1 MRRVFRYEA
10 QERQSGKE
18 IALEP
23 IISFKN
29 FGFKYTVQK
38 EPTLYDI
45 DLDIYPGQKV
55 LIAGPSGCGKSTLV
69 SCLNGLAPF
78 SYDGEYTGSLTIGG
92 KEARDSDIFTR
103 SKVIGTV
110 LQDSDAQFVGLTVA
124 EDIAFALEN
133 DEVPVDEMKR
143 RVDTSARL
151 VDVQGHLSHAPHE
164 LSGGQKQ
171 RVSLAGVLVDDVDVL
186 LFDEPLANL
195 DPAAGEAAIELIDRI
210 AKEQNKTVIII
221 EHRLEDVLHCHMDRV
236 VLMDEGRIL
245 ADTTP
250 GELLCGCLLQKTGI
264 REPLYITALKYA
276 GVAVDPSMRPAHI
289 ETLVLS
295 DADKEKVRAWFETA
309 PETEKA
315 EPAEPLLEVKDLTFR
330 YANGFEALKDIS
342 LTLHKGEM
350 TAIAGRNGAGKS
362 TLCKLICGFERQQ
375 EGSILLKGIDTA
387 DLSIKERA
395 EHVGYVMQNPNQMIS
410 KVFIKD
416 EVGLGLVLRERP
428 QEEVDAAVD
437 AALATCS
444 LSPFVEWPVS
454 ALSYGQ
460 KKRVTI
466 ASILSLKPD
475 MILLDEP
482 TAGQDFR
489 RYTEIMEFLEELNR
503 SGVTVVLITHDMHL
517 MLEYCDRSLVFS
529 EGRLLADDS
538 PAAVLSDP
546 ALIEKA
552 SLKKTSLY
560 TLAGLCG
567 IDDAKAF
574 TERFIRCDRKARR
587 GL

>member
-1 MRRVFRYEA
+1 
-10 QERQSGKE
+10 
-18 IALEP
+18 LEP

-38 EPTLYDI
+38 EPTLFDVN
-45 DLDIYPGQKV
+45 LDIYPGQKV

-78 SYDGEYTGSLTIGG
+78 SYDGEYTGSLTIKG
-92 KEARDSDIFTR
+92 KEARELDIFER
-103 SKVIGTV
+103 SKIIGTV

-133 DEVPVDEMKR
+133 DAVGVDEMKR
-143 RVDTSARL
+143 RVKAVADL
-151 VDVQGHLSHAPHE
+151 VDVGGHLTHAPHE

-195 DPAAGEAAIELIDRI
+195 DPATGESAIELIDRI
-210 AKEQNKTVIII
+210 WKDENKTVLII
-221 EHRLEDVLHCHMDRV
+221 EHRLEDVLHRGVDRV
-236 VLMDEGRIL
+236 ILMDDGRIL
-245 ADTTP
+245 ADMTP
-250 GELLCGCLLQKTGI
+250 EQLLCSDLLQKTGI

-276 GVAVDPSMRPAHI
+276 GLTVTPDMRPAHI
-289 ETLVLS
+289 ETLTLS
-295 DADKEKVRAWFETA
+295 EEQKAQVRDWFDRVES
-309 PETEKA
+309 PQK
-315 EPAEPLLEVKDLTFR
+315 PGRGDSLLDVRNVSFA
-330 YANGFEALKDIS
+330 YNSGHQALKDVSFSIR
-342 LTLHKGEM
+342 KGEL

-362 TLCKLICGFERQQ
+362 TMCKLICGFETQQ
-375 EGSILLKGIDTA
+375 QGTILLKGEDSA
-387 DLSIKERA
+387 EMSIKERG

-416 EVGLGLVLRERP
+416 ETGLGLSLRGKP
-428 QEEVDAAVD
+428 QEEIDVAVD
-437 AALATCS
+437 GALKICS
-444 LSPFVEWPVS
+444 LSPFVDWPVS

-466 ASILSLKPD
+466 ASILVLNPD
-475 MILLDEP
+475 VIMLDEP

-503 SGVTVVLITHDMHL
+503 SGVTVLLITHDMHL
-517 MLEYCDRSLVFS
+517 MLEYCDRALVFS
-529 EGRLLADDS
+529 DGRLLADDT
-538 PAAVLSDP
+538 PAAVLSD
-546 ALIEKA
+546 ADLIRAA

-560 TLAGLCG
+560 DLAGLCG
-567 IDDAKAF
+567 IDDAKEF
-574 TERFIRCDRKARR
+574 TARFIDCDRKARR
-587 GL
+587 GV

>member
-1 MRRVFRYEA
+1 M
-10 QERQSGKE
+10 
-18 IALEP
+18 EP

-38 EPTLYDI
+38 EPTLYGI

-78 SYDGEYTGSLTIGG
+78 SYDGEYTGSLTIKGV
-92 KEARDSDIFTR
+92 EARDSGIFAR

-133 DEVPVDEMKR
+133 DAVAVDEMKK
-143 RVDTSARL
+143 RVQDVADL
-151 VDVQGHLSHAPHE
+151 VDVGGHLAHAPHE

-195 DPAAGEAAIELIDRI
+195 DPATGESAIELIDRI
-210 AKEQNKTVIII
+210 WKDENKTVIII
-221 EHRLEDVLHCHMDRV
+221 EHRLEDVLHRGVDRV
-236 VLMDEGRIL
+236 ILMDDGRIL
-245 ADTTP
+245 ADMTP
-250 GELLCGCLLQKTGI
+250 QQLLCSDLLRKTGI

-276 GVAVDPSMRPAHI
+276 GLAVTPDMHPAHI
-289 ETLVLS
+289 ETLTLS
-295 DADKEKVRAWFETA
+295 EAQKAQVRDWFDRVESPQKPGRGDA
-309 PETEKA
+309 
-315 EPAEPLLEVKDLTFR
+315 LLDVQNVSFA
-330 YANGFEALKDIS
+330 YHSGHQALRDIS
-342 LTLHKGEM
+342 FSIRKGEL

-362 TLCKLICGFERQQ
+362 TMCKLVCGFEKQQ
-375 EGSILLKGIDTA
+375 QGTILLKGEDSA
-387 DLSIKERA
+387 EMSIKERG

-416 EVGLGLVLRERP
+416 EVGLGLSLRGKP
-428 QEEVDAAVD
+428 QEEIDAAVD
-437 AALATCS
+437 DALKICS
-444 LSPFVEWPVS
+444 LSPFVDWPVS

-466 ASILSLKPD
+466 ASILSLHPD
-475 MILLDEP
+475 VIMLDEP

-489 RYTEIMEFLEELNR
+489 RYTEIMEFLEDLNR
-503 SGVTVVLITHDMHL
+503 SGVTVLLITHDMHL
-517 MLEYCDRSLVFS
+517 MLEYCDRALVFS
-529 EGRLLADDS
+529 DGRLLADDT

-546 ALIEKA
+546 DLILAA

-560 TLAGLCG
+560 DLAGLCG
-567 IDDAKAF
+567 IDDAKEF
-574 TERFIRCDRKARR
+574 TARFIDCDRKARR
-587 GL
+587 GV

>member
-1 MRRVFRYEA
+1 
-10 QERQSGKE
+10 
-18 IALEP
+18 
-23 IISFKN
+23 
-29 FGFKYTVQK
+29 
-38 EPTLYDI
+38 
-45 DLDIYPGQKV
+45 
-55 LIAGPSGCGKSTLV
+55 
-69 SCLNGLAPF
+69 
-78 SYDGEYTGSLTIGG
+78 
-92 KEARDSDIFTR
+92 
-103 SKVIGTV
+103 
-110 LQDSDAQFVGLTVA
+110 
-124 EDIAFALEN
+124 
-133 DEVPVDEMKR
+133 
-143 RVDTSARL
+143 
-151 VDVQGHLSHAPHE
+151 
-164 LSGGQKQ
+164 
-171 RVSLAGVLVDDVDVL
+171 
-186 LFDEPLANL
+186 
-195 DPAAGEAAIELIDRI
+195 
-210 AKEQNKTVIII
+210 
-221 EHRLEDVLHCHMDRV
+221 
-236 VLMDEGRIL
+236 
-245 ADTTP
+245 
-250 GELLCGCLLQKTGI
+250 
-264 REPLYITALKYA
+264 
-276 GVAVDPSMRPAHI
+276 MRPAHI

-342 LTLHKGEM
+342 LTLRKGEM

-362 TLCKLICGFERQQ
+362 TLCKLVCGFEHQQ
-375 EGSILLKGIDTA
+375 EGSIFLKGIDTA

>member
-1 MRRVFRYEA
+1 
-10 QERQSGKE
+10 
-18 IALEP
+18 LEP

-38 EPTLYDI
+38 EPTLYGI

-78 SYDGEYTGSLTIGG
+78 SYDGEYTGSLTIKGV
-92 KEARDSDIFTR
+92 EARDSGIFAR

-133 DEVPVDEMKR
+133 DAVDVDEMKT
-143 RVDTSARL
+143 RVQDVADL
-151 VDVQGHLSHAPHE
+151 VDVSRHLSHAPHE

-195 DPAAGEAAIELIDRI
+195 DPATGESAIELIDRI
-210 AKEQNKTVIII
+210 WKDENKTVIII
-221 EHRLEDVLHCHMDRV
+221 EHRLEDVLHRGVDRV
-236 VLMDEGRIL
+236 ILMDDGRIL
-245 ADTTP
+245 ADMTP
-250 GELLCGCLLQKTGI
+250 QQLLCSDLLRKTGI

-276 GVAVDPSMRPAHI
+276 GLAVTPDMHPAQI
-289 ETLVLS
+289 ETLTLS
-295 DADKEKVRAWFETA
+295 EAQKAQVRDWFDRVESPQKPGRGDA
-309 PETEKA
+309 
-315 EPAEPLLEVKDLTFR
+315 LLDVQNVSFA
-330 YANGFEALKDIS
+330 YNNGHQALRDIS
-342 LTLHKGEM
+342 FSIRKGEL

-362 TLCKLICGFERQQ
+362 TMCKLVCGFEKQQ
-375 EGSILLKGIDTA
+375 QGTILLKGEDSA
-387 DLSIKERA
+387 EMSIKERG

-416 EVGLGLVLRERP
+416 EVGLGLSLRGKP
-428 QEEVDAAVD
+428 QEEIDAAVD
-437 AALATCS
+437 DALKICS
-444 LSPFVEWPVS
+444 LSPFVDWPVS

-466 ASILSLKPD
+466 ASILSLHPD
-475 MILLDEP
+475 VIMLDEP

-489 RYTEIMEFLEELNR
+489 RYTEIMEFLEDLNR
-503 SGVTVVLITHDMHL
+503 SGVTVLLITHDMHL
-517 MLEYCDRSLVFS
+517 MLEYCDRALVFS
-529 EGRLLADDS
+529 DGRLLADDT

-546 ALIEKA
+546 DLIRAA

-560 TLAGLCG
+560 DLAGLCG
-567 IDDAKAF
+567 IDDAKEF
-574 TERFIRCDRKARR
+574 TARFIDCDRKARR
-587 GL
+587 GV

>member
-133 DEVPVDEMKR
+133 DEVPVDEMKQ

-221 EHRLEDVLHCHMDRV
+221 EHRLEDVLHCH
-236 VLMDEGRIL
+236 L

-250 GELLCGCLLQKTGI
+250 EELLCGRLLQTTGI

-289 ETLVLS
+289 ETLALS

-309 PETEKA
+309 PKTEKA

-342 LTLHKGEM
+342 LTLRKGEM

-362 TLCKLICGFERQQ
+362 TLCKLVCGFEHQQ
-375 EGSILLKGIDTA
+375 EGSIFLKGIDTA

>member
-1 MRRVFRYEA
+1 M
-10 QERQSGKE
+10 
-18 IALEP
+18 EP

-38 EPTLYDI
+38 EPTLYGI

-78 SYDGEYTGSLTIGG
+78 SYEGEYTGSLTIKGV
-92 KEARDSDIFTR
+92 EAKDSDIFAR

-133 DEVPVDEMKR
+133 DEVPVDGMKK
-143 RVDTSARL
+143 RVQEVADL
-151 VDVQGHLSHAPHE
+151 VDVGRQLSQAPYE

-195 DPAAGEAAIELIDRI
+195 DPATGESAIELIDRI
-210 AKEQNKTVIII
+210 WKDESKTVVII
-221 EHRLEDVLHCHMDRV
+221 EHRLEDVLHRDADRV
-236 VLMDEGRIL
+236 ILMDDGRIL
-245 ADTTP
+245 ADMTP
-250 GELLCGCLLQKTGI
+250 EELLCSDLLQKTGI

-276 GVAVDPSMRPAHI
+276 GLTVTPDMHPAHI
-289 ETLVLS
+289 ETLSLNE
-295 DADKEKVRAWFETA
+295 AQKAKVRDWFERVESPA
-309 PETEKA
+309 KA
-315 EPAEPLLEVKDLTFR
+315 ETGEPLLDVQAVSFAYDERRQTLS
-330 YANGFEALKDIS
+330 DIS
-342 LTLHKGEM
+342 FTVHKGEM

-362 TLCKLICGFERQQ
+362 TMCKLICGFEQQ
-375 EGSILLKGIDTA
+375 QQGMILLKGENA
-387 DLSIKERA
+387 EEMSIKERG

-410 KVFIKD
+410 KIFIKD
-416 EVGLGLVLRERP
+416 EVGLGLSLRGRP
-428 QEEVDAAVD
+428 QDEIDEAVD
-437 AALATCS
+437 EALKICS
-444 LSPFVEWPVS
+444 LSPFVDWPIS

-466 ASILSLKPD
+466 ASILALHPD
-475 MILLDEP
+475 MIMLDEP

-489 RYTEIMEFLEELNR
+489 RYTEIMEFLEEVNR
-503 SGVTVVLITHDMHL
+503 LGVTVLLITHDMHL
-517 MLEYCDRSLVFS
+517 MLEYCDRALVFS
-529 EGRLLADDS
+529 DGRLLADDA

-546 ALIEKA
+546 DLIREA

-560 TLAGLCG
+560 DLAGLCG
-567 IDDAKAF
+567 IEDPKEF
-574 TERFIRCDRKARR
+574 TARFIDCDRKVRR
-587 GL
+587 GS

>member
-1 MRRVFRYEA
+1 M
-10 QERQSGKE
+10 
-18 IALEP
+18 EP

-38 EPTLYDI
+38 EPTLYGI

-78 SYDGEYTGSLTIGG
+78 SYDGEYTGSLTIKGV
-92 KEARDSDIFTR
+92 EARDSGIFAR

-133 DEVPVDEMKR
+133 DAVAVDEMKK
-143 RVDTSARL
+143 RVQDVADL
-151 VDVQGHLSHAPHE
+151 VDVGGHLAHAPHE

-195 DPAAGEAAIELIDRI
+195 DPATGESAIELIDRI
-210 AKEQNKTVIII
+210 WKDENKTVIII
-221 EHRLEDVLHCHMDRV
+221 EHRLEDVLHRGVDRV
-236 VLMDEGRIL
+236 ILMDDGRIL
-245 ADTTP
+245 ADMTP
-250 GELLCGCLLQKTGI
+250 EQLLCSDLLRKTGI

-276 GVAVDPSMRPAHI
+276 GLAVTPDMHPAHI
-289 ETLVLS
+289 ETLTLS
-295 DADKEKVRAWFETA
+295 EAQKAQVRDWFDRVESPQKPGRGDA
-309 PETEKA
+309 
-315 EPAEPLLEVKDLTFR
+315 LLDVQNVSFA
-330 YANGFEALKDIS
+330 YNNGHQALRDIS
-342 LTLHKGEM
+342 FSIRKGEL

-362 TLCKLICGFERQQ
+362 TMCKLVCGFEKQQ
-375 EGSILLKGIDTA
+375 QGTILLKGEDSA
-387 DLSIKERA
+387 EMSIKERG

-416 EVGLGLVLRERP
+416 EVGMGLSLRGKP
-428 QEEVDAAVD
+428 QEEIDAAVD
-437 AALATCS
+437 DALKICS
-444 LSPFVEWPVS
+444 LSPFVDWPVS

-466 ASILSLKPD
+466 ASILSLHPD
-475 MILLDEP
+475 VIMLDEP

-489 RYTEIMEFLEELNR
+489 RYTEIMEFLEDLNR
-503 SGVTVVLITHDMHL
+503 SGVTVLLITHDMHL
-517 MLEYCDRSLVFS
+517 MLEYCDRALVFS
-529 EGRLLADDS
+529 DGKLLADDA

-546 ALIEKA
+546 DLIRAA

-560 TLAGLCG
+560 DLAGLCG
-567 IDDAKAF
+567 IADPKEF
-574 TERFIRCDRKARR
+574 TARFIDCDRKARR
-587 GL
+587 GV

>member
-1 MRRVFRYEA
+1 M
-10 QERQSGKE
+10 
-18 IALEP
+18 EP

-38 EPTLYDI
+38 EPTLYGI

-78 SYDGEYTGSLTIGG
+78 SYDGEYTGSLTIKGV
-92 KEARDSDIFTR
+92 EARDSGIFAR

-133 DEVPVDEMKR
+133 DAVDVDEMKQ
-143 RVDTSARL
+143 RVQDVAGL
-151 VDVQGHLSHAPHE
+151 VDVGGHLAHAPHE

-195 DPAAGEAAIELIDRI
+195 DPATGESAIELIDRI
-210 AKEQNKTVIII
+210 WKDENKTVIII
-221 EHRLEDVLHCHMDRV
+221 EHRLEDVLHRGVDRV
-236 VLMDEGRIL
+236 ILMDDGRIL
-245 ADTTP
+245 ADVTP
-250 GELLCGCLLQKTGI
+250 EQLLCSDLLRKTGI

-276 GVAVDPSMRPAHI
+276 GLAVTPDMHPAHI
-289 ETLVLS
+289 ETLTLS
-295 DADKEKVRAWFETA
+295 EEQKAQVRDWFDRVESPQKPGRGDALLDVRNVSFA
-309 PETEKA
+309 
-315 EPAEPLLEVKDLTFR
+315 
-330 YANGFEALKDIS
+330 YSGGHQALRDIS
-342 LTLHKGEM
+342 FSIRKGEL

-362 TLCKLICGFERQQ
+362 TMCKLVCGFEKQQ
-375 EGSILLKGIDTA
+375 QGAILLKGEDSA
-387 DLSIKERA
+387 EMSIKERG

-416 EVGLGLVLRERP
+416 EVGLGLSLRGKP
-428 QEEVDAAVD
+428 QEEIDAAVD
-437 AALATCS
+437 DALKICS
-444 LSPFVEWPVS
+444 LSPFVDWPVS

-460 KKRVTI
+460 KKRVTV
-466 ASILSLKPD
+466 ASILSLHPD
-475 MILLDEP
+475 MIMLDEP

-489 RYTEIMEFLEELNR
+489 RYTEIMEFLEDLNR
-503 SGVTVVLITHDMHL
+503 SGMTVLLITHDMHL
-517 MLEYCDRSLVFS
+517 MLEYCDRALVFS
-529 EGRLLADDS
+529 DGRLLADDT

-546 ALIEKA
+546 GLIRAA

-560 TLAGLCG
+560 DLAGLCG
-567 IDDAKAF
+567 IDDAKEF
-574 TERFIRCDRKARR
+574 TARFIDCDRKARR
-587 GL
+587 GV

>member
-1 MRRVFRYEA
+1 M
-10 QERQSGKE
+10 
-18 IALEP
+18 EP

-38 EPTLYDI
+38 EPTLFDVN
-45 DLDIYPGQKV
+45 LDIYPGQKV

-78 SYDGEYTGSLTIGG
+78 SYDGEYTGSLTIKG
-92 KEARDSDIFTR
+92 KEARELDIFER
-103 SKVIGTV
+103 SKIIGTV

-133 DEVPVDEMKR
+133 DAVDVDEMKR
-143 RVDTSARL
+143 RVKAVADL
-151 VDVQGHLSHAPHE
+151 VDVGGHLTHAPHE

-195 DPAAGEAAIELIDRI
+195 DPATGESAIELIDRI
-210 AKEQNKTVIII
+210 WKDENKTVLII
-221 EHRLEDVLHCHMDRV
+221 EHRLEDVLHRGVDRV
-236 VLMDEGRIL
+236 ILMDDGRIL
-245 ADTTP
+245 ADMTP
-250 GELLCGCLLQKTGI
+250 EQLLCSDLLQKTGI

-276 GVAVDPSMRPAHI
+276 GLTVTPDMRPAHI
-289 ETLVLS
+289 ETLTLNEEQK
-295 DADKEKVRAWFETA
+295 AQVRDWFDRVES
-309 PETEKA
+309 PQK
-315 EPAEPLLEVKDLTFR
+315 PGRGDSLLDVRNVSFA
-330 YANGFEALKDIS
+330 YNSGHQALKDVSFSIR
-342 LTLHKGEM
+342 KGEL

-362 TLCKLICGFERQQ
+362 TMCKLICGFENQQ
-375 EGSILLKGIDTA
+375 QGTILLKGEDSA
-387 DLSIKERA
+387 EMSIKERG

-416 EVGLGLVLRERP
+416 ETGLGLSLRGKP
-428 QEEVDAAVD
+428 QEEIDAAVD
-437 AALATCS
+437 GALKICS
-444 LSPFVEWPVS
+444 LSPFVDWPVS

-466 ASILSLKPD
+466 ASILVLNPD
-475 MILLDEP
+475 VIMLDEP

-503 SGVTVVLITHDMHL
+503 SGVTVLLITHDMHL
-517 MLEYCDRSLVFS
+517 MLEYCDRALVFS
-529 EGRLLADDS
+529 DGRLLADDT

-546 ALIEKA
+546 DLIRAA

-560 TLAGLCG
+560 DLAGLCG
-567 IDDAKAF
+567 IDDAKEF
-574 TERFIRCDRKARR
+574 T
-587 GL
+587 

>member
-1 MRRVFRYEA
+1 M
-10 QERQSGKE
+10 
-18 IALEP
+18 EP
-23 IISFKN
+23 IISFNN

-38 EPTLYDI
+38 EPTLYGI

-78 SYDGEYTGSLTIGG
+78 SYDGEYTGSLTIKGV
-92 KEARDSDIFTR
+92 EARDSSIFAR

-133 DEVPVDEMKR
+133 DAVDVDEMKK
-143 RVDTSARL
+143 RVQDVADL
-151 VDVQGHLSHAPHE
+151 VDVGRHLSHAPHE

-195 DPAAGEAAIELIDRI
+195 DPATGESAIELIDRI
-210 AKEQNKTVIII
+210 WKDENKTVIII
-221 EHRLEDVLHCHMDRV
+221 EHRLEDVLHRDIDRV
-236 VLMDEGRIL
+236 ILMDDGRIL
-245 ADTTP
+245 ADVTP
-250 GELLCGCLLQKTGI
+250 EQLLCSDLLRKTGI

-276 GVAVDPSMRPAHI
+276 GLAVTPDMHPAHI
-289 ETLVLS
+289 ETLTLS
-295 DADKEKVRAWFETA
+295 EAQKAQVRDWFDRVESPQKPGRGDA
-309 PETEKA
+309 
-315 EPAEPLLEVKDLTFR
+315 LLDVQNVSFA
-330 YANGFEALKDIS
+330 YSGGHQALRDIS
-342 LTLHKGEM
+342 FSIRKGEL

-362 TLCKLICGFERQQ
+362 TMCKLVCGFEKQQ
-375 EGSILLKGIDTA
+375 QGAILLKGEDSA
-387 DLSIKERA
+387 EMSIKERG

-416 EVGLGLVLRERP
+416 EVGLGLSLRGKP
-428 QEEVDAAVD
+428 QEEIDAAVD
-437 AALATCS
+437 DALKICS
-444 LSPFVEWPVS
+444 LSPFVDWPVS

-460 KKRVTI
+460 KKRVTV
-466 ASILSLKPD
+466 ASILSLHPD
-475 MILLDEP
+475 MIMLDEP

-489 RYTEIMEFLEELNR
+489 RYTEIMEFLEDLNR
-503 SGVTVVLITHDMHL
+503 SGVTVLLITHDMHL
-517 MLEYCDRSLVFS
+517 MLEYCDRALVFS
-529 EGRLLADDS
+529 DGRLLADDT

-546 ALIEKA
+546 GLIRAA

-560 TLAGLCG
+560 DLAGLCG
-567 IDDAKAF
+567 IDDAKEF
-574 TERFIRCDRKARR
+574 TARFIDCDRKARR
-587 GL
+587 GV

>member
-1 MRRVFRYEA
+1 M
-10 QERQSGKE
+10 
-18 IALEP
+18 EP

-55 LIAGPSGCGKSTLV
+55 LIAGPSGCGKSTLA

-78 SYDGEYTGSLTIGG
+78 SYEGEYTGSLTVKGV
-92 KEARDSDIFTR
+92 EARDSGIFAR

-133 DEVPVDEMKR
+133 DAVPVEEMKD
-143 RVDTSARL
+143 RVADVARL
-151 VDVQGHLSHAPHE
+151 VDVGSHLEHAPHE

-195 DPAAGEAAIELIDRI
+195 DPATGESAIELIDRI
-210 AKEQNKTVIII
+210 WKEQNKTVIII
-221 EHRLEDVLHCHMDRV
+221 EHRLEDVLHRDVDRI
-236 VLMDEGRIL
+236 VLMDDGRIIS
-245 ADTTP
+245 DSTP
-250 GELLCGCLLQKTGI
+250 EELLCSDLLQTYGI

-276 GVAVDPSMRPAHI
+276 GLTVTPGMHPAHI
-289 ETLVLS
+289 ETLTLTEEQK
-295 DADKEKVRAWFETA
+295 AQVRAWFERA
-309 PETEKA
+309 ARPEKPEA
-315 EPAEPLLEVKDLTFR
+315 GDPLLDVKDLSFT
-330 YANGFEALKDIS
+330 YSGGHKALEDIS
-342 LTLHKGEM
+342 FTIRKGEM

-362 TLCKLICGFERQQ
+362 TMCKLVCGFETQQ
-375 EGSILLKGIDTA
+375 EGAIFLKGEDAA
-387 DLSIKERA
+387 DLSIKERG

-416 EVGLGLVLRERP
+416 EVGLGLELRGRP
-428 QEEVDAAVD
+428 QEEIDAAVD
-437 AALATCS
+437 QALATCS
-444 LSPFVEWPVS
+444 LSPFVDWPVS

-466 ASILSLKPD
+466 ASILTLEPD
-475 MILLDEP
+475 MIMLDEP

-489 RYTEIMEFLEELNR
+489 RYTEIMEFLEALNR
-503 SGVTVVLITHDMHL
+503 SGVTVLLITHDMHL
-517 MLEYCDRSLVFS
+517 MLEYCDRALVFS
-529 EGRLLADDS
+529 DGHLLADDT

-546 ALIEKA
+546 DLIRAA

-560 TLAGLCG
+560 DLAGLCG
-567 IDDAKAF
+567 ISDAKEF
-574 TERFIRCDRKARR
+574 TARFIECDRKARR
-587 GL
+587 GV

>member
-1 MRRVFRYEA
+1 M
-10 QERQSGKE
+10 
-18 IALEP
+18 EP

-38 EPTLYDI
+38 EPTLYGI

-78 SYDGEYTGSLTIGG
+78 SYDGEYTGSLTIKGV
-92 KEARDSDIFTR
+92 EARDSGIFAR

-133 DEVPVDEMKR
+133 DAVAVDEMKK
-143 RVDTSARL
+143 RVQDVADL
-151 VDVQGHLSHAPHE
+151 VDVGGHLAHAPHE

-195 DPAAGEAAIELIDRI
+195 DPATGESAIELIDRI
-210 AKEQNKTVIII
+210 WKDENKTVIII
-221 EHRLEDVLHCHMDRV
+221 EHRLEDVLHRGVDRV
-236 VLMDEGRIL
+236 ILMDDGRIL
-245 ADTTP
+245 ADMTP
-250 GELLCGCLLQKTGI
+250 QQLLCSDLLRKTGI

-276 GVAVDPSMRPAHI
+276 GLAVKPDMHPAQI
-289 ETLVLS
+289 ETLTLS
-295 DADKEKVRAWFETA
+295 EAQKAQVRDWFDRVESPQKPGRGDA
-309 PETEKA
+309 
-315 EPAEPLLEVKDLTFR
+315 LLDVQNVSFA
-330 YANGFEALKDIS
+330 YNNGHQALRDIS
-342 LTLHKGEM
+342 FSIRKGEL

-362 TLCKLICGFERQQ
+362 TMCKLVCGFEKQQ
-375 EGSILLKGIDTA
+375 QGTILLKGEDSA
-387 DLSIKERA
+387 EMSIKERG

-416 EVGLGLVLRERP
+416 EVGLGLSLRGKP
-428 QEEVDAAVD
+428 QEEIDAAVD
-437 AALATCS
+437 DALKICS
-444 LSPFVEWPVS
+444 LSPFVDWPVS

-466 ASILSLKPD
+466 ASILSLHPD
-475 MILLDEP
+475 VIMLDEP

-489 RYTEIMEFLEELNR
+489 RYTEIMEFLEDLNR
-503 SGVTVVLITHDMHL
+503 SGVTVLLITHDMHL
-517 MLEYCDRSLVFS
+517 MLEYCDRALVFS
-529 EGRLLADDS
+529 DGRLLADDT

-546 ALIEKA
+546 DLIRAA

-560 TLAGLCG
+560 DLAGLCG
-567 IDDAKAF
+567 IDDAKEF
-574 TERFIRCDRKARR
+574 TARFIDCDRKARR
-587 GL
+587 GA

>member
-1 MRRVFRYEA
+1 M
-10 QERQSGKE
+10 
-18 IALEP
+18 EP

-38 EPTLYDI
+38 EPTLYGI

-78 SYDGEYTGSLTIGG
+78 SYDGEYTGSLTIKG
-92 KEARDSDIFTR
+92 KEARELDIFER
-103 SKVIGTV
+103 SKIIGTV

-133 DEVPVDEMKR
+133 DAVGVDEMKR
-143 RVDTSARL
+143 RVKAVADL
-151 VDVQGHLSHAPHE
+151 VDVGGHLTHAPHE

-195 DPAAGEAAIELIDRI
+195 DPATGESAIELIDRI
-210 AKEQNKTVIII
+210 WKDENKTVLII
-221 EHRLEDVLHCHMDRV
+221 EHRLEDVLHRGVDRV
-236 VLMDEGRIL
+236 ILMDDGRIL
-245 ADTTP
+245 ADMTP
-250 GELLCGCLLQKTGI
+250 EQLLCSDLLQKTGI

-276 GVAVDPSMRPAHI
+276 GLTVTPDMRPAHI
-289 ETLVLS
+289 ETLTLS
-295 DADKEKVRAWFETA
+295 EEQKAQVRDWFDCVES
-309 PETEKA
+309 PQK
-315 EPAEPLLEVKDLTFR
+315 PGRGDSLLDVRNVSFA
-330 YANGFEALKDIS
+330 YNSGHQALKDVSFSIR
-342 LTLHKGEM
+342 KGEL

-362 TLCKLICGFERQQ
+362 TMCKLICGFEIQQ
-375 EGSILLKGIDTA
+375 QGTILLKGEDSA
-387 DLSIKERA
+387 EMSIKERG

-416 EVGLGLVLRERP
+416 ETGLGLSLRGKP
-428 QEEVDAAVD
+428 QEEIDAAVD
-437 AALATCS
+437 GALKICS
-444 LSPFVEWPVS
+444 LSPFVDWPVS

-466 ASILSLKPD
+466 ASILVLNPD
-475 MILLDEP
+475 VIMLDEP

-503 SGVTVVLITHDMHL
+503 SGVTVLLITHDMHL
-517 MLEYCDRSLVFS
+517 MLEYCDRALVFS
-529 EGRLLADDS
+529 DGRLLADDT

-546 ALIEKA
+546 DLIRAA

-560 TLAGLCG
+560 DLAGLCG
-567 IDDAKAF
+567 IDDAKEF
-574 TERFIRCDRKARR
+574 TARFIDCDRKARR
-587 GL
+587 GV

>member
-1 MRRVFRYEA
+1 M
-10 QERQSGKE
+10 
-18 IALEP
+18 EP
-23 IISFKN
+23 IISFKH

-38 EPTLYDI
+38 EPTLFDI

-78 SYDGEYTGSLTIGG
+78 SYDGEYTGSLTVGG
-92 KEARDSDIFTR
+92 REARDSDIFTR

-110 LQDSDAQFVGLTVA
+110 LQDSDAQFVGLTAA

-133 DEVPVDEMKR
+133 DAVPVEEMKV
-143 RVDTSARL
+143 RVQETADL
-151 VDVQGHLSHAPHE
+151 VGVGSRLSHAPHE

-195 DPAAGEAAIELIDRI
+195 DPATGQSAIELIDRI

-221 EHRLEDVLHCHMDRV
+221 EHRLEDVLHRPIDRV
-236 VLMDEGRIL
+236 ILMDEGRIL

-250 GELLCGCLLQKTGI
+250 QELLCGDLLQKTGI
-264 REPLYITALKYA
+264 REPLYVTALKYA
-276 GVAVDPSMRPAHI
+276 GVAMDPDMHPAQI
-289 ETLVLS
+289 ETLSLS
-295 DADKEKVRAWFETA
+295 EEQKERVRGWFESTRPREA
-309 PETEKA
+309 GPRGEELLSVENVSFSYGNGHKA
-315 EPAEPLLEVKDLTFR
+315 LE
-330 YANGFEALKDIS
+330 NIS
-342 LTLHKGEM
+342 FAIRKGEM

-362 TLCKLICGFERQQ
+362 TMCKLICGFEGQQ
-375 EGSILLKGIDTA
+375 EGRIILGGEDTA
-387 DLSIKERA
+387 DKSIKERA

-416 EVGLGLVLRERP
+416 EVGLGLVLRGRT
-428 QEEVDAAVD
+428 EEEINAAVD

-444 LSPFVEWPVS
+444 LSPFVDWPIS

-466 ASILSLKPD
+466 ASILSLDPD
-475 MILLDEP
+475 LILLDEP
-482 TAGQDFR
+482 TAGQDLR
-489 RYTEIMEFLEELNR
+489 RYTEIMEFLEQLNR

-517 MLEYCDRSLVFS
+517 MLEYCDRALVFS
-529 EGRLLADDS
+529 GGRLLADDS

-546 ALIEKA
+546 TLIEAA

-560 TLAGLCG
+560 DLAEICG
-567 IDDAKAF
+567 IDDPKEF
-574 TERFIRCDRKARR
+574 TARFIDWDRKVRR
-587 GL
+587 GV

>member
-1 MRRVFRYEA
+1 M
-10 QERQSGKE
+10 
-18 IALEP
+18 EP

-38 EPTLYDI
+38 EPTLYGI

-78 SYDGEYTGSLTIGG
+78 SYDGEYTGSLTIKGV
-92 KEARDSDIFTR
+92 EARDSSIFAR

-124 EDIAFALEN
+124 EDIAFSLEN
-133 DEVPVDEMKR
+133 DAVDVDEMKK
-143 RVDTSARL
+143 RVQDVADL
-151 VDVQGHLSHAPHE
+151 VDVGRHLSHAPHE

-195 DPAAGEAAIELIDRI
+195 DPATGESAIELIDRI
-210 AKEQNKTVIII
+210 WKDENKTVIII
-221 EHRLEDVLHCHMDRV
+221 EHRLEDVLHRGVDRV
-236 VLMDEGRIL
+236 ILMDDGRIL
-245 ADTTP
+245 ADVTP
-250 GELLCGCLLQKTGI
+250 EQLLCSDLLRKTGI

-276 GVAVDPSMRPAHI
+276 GLAVTPDMHPAHI
-289 ETLVLS
+289 ETLTLS
-295 DADKEKVRAWFETA
+295 EAQKAQVRDWFDRVESPQKPGRGDA
-309 PETEKA
+309 
-315 EPAEPLLEVKDLTFR
+315 LLDVQNVSFA
-330 YANGFEALKDIS
+330 YSGGHQALRDIS
-342 LTLHKGEM
+342 FSIRKGEL

-362 TLCKLICGFERQQ
+362 TMCKLVCGFEKQQ
-375 EGSILLKGIDTA
+375 QGAILLKGEDSA
-387 DLSIKERA
+387 EMSIKERG

-416 EVGLGLVLRERP
+416 EVGLGLSLRGKP
-428 QEEVDAAVD
+428 QEEIDAAVD
-437 AALATCS
+437 DALKICS
-444 LSPFVEWPVS
+444 LSPFVDWPVS

-460 KKRVTI
+460 KKRVTV
-466 ASILSLKPD
+466 ASILSLHPD
-475 MILLDEP
+475 MIMLDEP

-489 RYTEIMEFLEELNR
+489 RYTEIMEFLEDLNR
-503 SGVTVVLITHDMHL
+503 SGVTVLLITHDMHL
-517 MLEYCDRSLVFS
+517 MLEYCDRALVFS
-529 EGRLLADDS
+529 DGRLLADDT

-546 ALIEKA
+546 DLILAA

-560 TLAGLCG
+560 DLAGLCG
-567 IDDAKAF
+567 IDDAKEF
-574 TERFIRCDRKARR
+574 TARFIDCDRKARR
-587 GL
+587 GV

>member
-1 MRRVFRYEA
+1 M
-10 QERQSGKE
+10 
-18 IALEP
+18 EP

-38 EPTLYDI
+38 EPTLYGI

-78 SYDGEYTGSLTIGG
+78 SYDGEYTGSLTIKGV
-92 KEARDSDIFTR
+92 EARDSGIFAR

-133 DEVPVDEMKR
+133 DAVDVDEMKQ
-143 RVDTSARL
+143 RVQDVAGL
-151 VDVQGHLSHAPHE
+151 VDVGGHLAHAPHE

-195 DPAAGEAAIELIDRI
+195 DPATGESAIELIDRI
-210 AKEQNKTVIII
+210 WKDENKTVIII
-221 EHRLEDVLHCHMDRV
+221 EHRLEDVLHRGVDRV
-236 VLMDEGRIL
+236 ILMDDGRIL
-245 ADTTP
+245 ADVTP
-250 GELLCGCLLQKTGI
+250 EQFLCSDLLRKTGI

-276 GVAVDPSMRPAHI
+276 GLAVTPDMHPAHI
-289 ETLVLS
+289 ETLTLS
-295 DADKEKVRAWFETA
+295 EAQKAQVRDWFDRVESPQKPGRGDALLDVRNVSFA
-309 PETEKA
+309 
-315 EPAEPLLEVKDLTFR
+315 
-330 YANGFEALKDIS
+330 YSGGHQALRDIS
-342 LTLHKGEM
+342 FSIRKGEL

-362 TLCKLICGFERQQ
+362 TMCKLVCGFEKQQ
-375 EGSILLKGIDTA
+375 QGAILLKGEDSA
-387 DLSIKERA
+387 EMSIKERG

-416 EVGLGLVLRERP
+416 EVGLGLSLRGKP
-428 QEEVDAAVD
+428 QEEIDAAVD
-437 AALATCS
+437 DALKICS
-444 LSPFVEWPVS
+444 LSPFVDWPVS

-460 KKRVTI
+460 KKRVTV
-466 ASILSLKPD
+466 ASILSLHPD
-475 MILLDEP
+475 MIMLDEP

-489 RYTEIMEFLEELNR
+489 RYTEIMEFLEDLNR
-503 SGVTVVLITHDMHL
+503 SGVTVLLITHDMHL
-517 MLEYCDRSLVFS
+517 MLEYCDRALVFS
-529 EGRLLADDS
+529 DGRLLADDT

-546 ALIEKA
+546 GLIRAA

-560 TLAGLCG
+560 DLAGLCG
-567 IDDAKAF
+567 IDDAKEF
-574 TERFIRCDRKARR
+574 TARFIDCDRKARR
-587 GL
+587 GV

>member
-1 MRRVFRYEA
+1 M
-10 QERQSGKE
+10 
-18 IALEP
+18 EP

-38 EPTLYDI
+38 EPTLYGI

-78 SYDGEYTGSLTIGG
+78 SYDGEYTGSLTIKGV
-92 KEARDSDIFTR
+92 EARDSGIFAR

-133 DEVPVDEMKR
+133 DAVAVDEMKK
-143 RVDTSARL
+143 RVQDVADL
-151 VDVQGHLSHAPHE
+151 VDVGRHLSHAPHE

-195 DPAAGEAAIELIDRI
+195 DPATGESAIELIDRI
-210 AKEQNKTVIII
+210 WKDENKTVIII
-221 EHRLEDVLHCHMDRV
+221 EHRLEDVLHRGIDRV
-236 VLMDEGRIL
+236 ILMDDGRIL
-245 ADTTP
+245 ADMTP
-250 GELLCGCLLQKTGI
+250 EQLLCSDLLRKTGI
-264 REPLYITALKYA
+264 REPLYITTLKYA
-276 GVAVDPSMRPAHI
+276 GLTVTPDMHPAQI
-289 ETLVLS
+289 ETLTLS
-295 DADKEKVRAWFETA
+295 EAQKAQVRDWFDRVESPQKPGRGDA
-309 PETEKA
+309 
-315 EPAEPLLEVKDLTFR
+315 LLDVQNVSFA
-330 YANGFEALKDIS
+330 YNSGHQALRDIS
-342 LTLHKGEM
+342 FSIRKGEL

-362 TLCKLICGFERQQ
+362 TMCKLVCGFEKQQ
-375 EGSILLKGIDTA
+375 QGTILLKGEDSA
-387 DLSIKERA
+387 EMSIKERG

-416 EVGLGLVLRERP
+416 EVGLGLSLRGKP
-428 QEEVDAAVD
+428 QEEIDTAVD
-437 AALATCS
+437 DALKICS
-444 LSPFVEWPVS
+444 LSPFVDWPVS

-466 ASILSLKPD
+466 ASILSLHPD
-475 MILLDEP
+475 MIMLDEP

-489 RYTEIMEFLEELNR
+489 RYTEIMEFLEDLNR
-503 SGVTVVLITHDMHL
+503 SGVTVLLITHDMHL
-517 MLEYCDRSLVFS
+517 MLEYCDRALVFS
-529 EGRLLADDS
+529 DGHLLADDT

-546 ALIEKA
+546 DLIRAA

-560 TLAGLCG
+560 DLAVLCG
-567 IDDAKAF
+567 IDDAKEF
-574 TERFIRCDRKARR
+574 TARFIDCDRKARR
-587 GL
+587 GV

>member
-1 MRRVFRYEA
+1 M
-10 QERQSGKE
+10 
-18 IALEP
+18 EP

-38 EPTLYDI
+38 EPTLYGI

-78 SYDGEYTGSLTIGG
+78 SYDGEYTGSLTIKGV
-92 KEARDSDIFTR
+92 EARDSSIFAR

-133 DEVPVDEMKR
+133 DAVAVDEMKK
-143 RVDTSARL
+143 RVQDVADL
-151 VDVQGHLSHAPHE
+151 VDVGGHLAHAPHE

-195 DPAAGEAAIELIDRI
+195 DPATGESAIELIDRI
-210 AKEQNKTVIII
+210 WKDENKTVIII
-221 EHRLEDVLHCHMDRV
+221 EHRLEDVLHRGVDRV
-236 VLMDEGRIL
+236 ILMDDGRIL
-245 ADTTP
+245 ADMTP
-250 GELLCGCLLQKTGI
+250 EQLLCSDLLRKTGI

-276 GVAVDPSMRPAHI
+276 GLAVTPDMHPAHI
-289 ETLVLS
+289 ETLTLS
-295 DADKEKVRAWFETA
+295 EAQKAQVRDWFDRVESPQKPGRGDALMDVQNVSFA
-309 PETEKA
+309 
-315 EPAEPLLEVKDLTFR
+315 
-330 YANGFEALKDIS
+330 YNNGHQALRDIS
-342 LTLHKGEM
+342 FSIRKGEL

-362 TLCKLICGFERQQ
+362 TMCKLVCGFEKQQ
-375 EGSILLKGIDTA
+375 QGTILLKGEDSA
-387 DLSIKERA
+387 EMSIKERG

-416 EVGLGLVLRERP
+416 EVGLGLSLRGKP
-428 QEEVDAAVD
+428 QEEIDAAVD
-437 AALATCS
+437 DALKICS
-444 LSPFVEWPVS
+444 LSPFVDWPVS

-466 ASILSLKPD
+466 ASILSLHPD
-475 MILLDEP
+475 VIMLDEP

-489 RYTEIMEFLEELNR
+489 RYTEIMEFLEDLNR
-503 SGVTVVLITHDMHL
+503 SGVTVLLITHDMHL
-517 MLEYCDRSLVFS
+517 MLEYCDRALVFS
-529 EGRLLADDS
+529 DGKLLADDA

-546 ALIEKA
+546 DLIRAA

-560 TLAGLCG
+560 DLAGLCG
-567 IDDAKAF
+567 IADPKEF
-574 TERFIRCDRKARR
+574 TARFIDCDRKARR
-587 GL
+587 GV

>member
-1 MRRVFRYEA
+1 M
-10 QERQSGKE
+10 
-18 IALEP
+18 EP

-78 SYDGEYTGSLTIGG
+78 SYDGEYTGSLTIRGV
-92 KEARDSDIFTR
+92 EARDSGIFAR

-110 LQDSDAQFVGLTVA
+110 LQDSDAQFVGLSVA

-133 DEVPVDEMKR
+133 DEVPVDEMKQ
-143 RVDTSARL
+143 RVKEVAAL
-151 VDVQGHLSHAPHE
+151 VDVQNHLEHAPHE

-195 DPAAGEAAIELIDRI
+195 DPAAGEGAIELIDRI
-210 AKEQNKTVIII
+210 WKNENKTVLII
-221 EHRLEDVLHCHMDRV
+221 EHRLEDVLHRDVDRV
-236 VLMDEGRIL
+236 ILMDDGRIL
-245 ADTTP
+245 ADMTP
-250 GELLCGCLLQKTGI
+250 EELLCSDLLQKTGI

-276 GVAVDPSMRPAHI
+276 GVTVTPDMHPAHI
-289 ETLVLS
+289 ETLTLS
-295 DADKEKVRAWFETA
+295 EEQKEKVREWFERA
-309 PETEKA
+309 ARPEKPEA
-315 EPAEPLLEVKDLTFR
+315 GDSLLDVDSLSFT
-330 YANGFEALKDIS
+330 YSGGHQALKDITFS
-342 LTLHKGEM
+342 IRKGEM

-362 TLCKLICGFERQQ
+362 TMCKLVCGFETQQ
-375 EGSILLKGIDTA
+375 QGTILLNGKDAAGM
-387 DLSIKERA
+387 SIKERG

-416 EVGLGLVLRERP
+416 EAGLGLSLRNYP
-428 QEEVDAAVD
+428 QEEIDAAVD
-437 AALATCS
+437 SALKICS
-444 LSPFVEWPVS
+444 LSPFVDWPIS

-466 ASILSLKPD
+466 ASILTLDPD
-475 MILLDEP
+475 MIMLDEP

-503 SGVTVVLITHDMHL
+503 SGVTVLLITHDMHL
-517 MLEYCDRSLVFS
+517 MLEYCDRALVFS
-529 EGRLLADDS
+529 DGRLLADDT

-546 ALIEKA
+546 DLIRKA

-560 TLAGLCG
+560 DLAGLCG
-567 IDDAKAF
+567 IADPKEF
-574 TERFIRCDRKARR
+574 TARFIDCDRKVRR
-587 GL
+587 SV

>member
-1 MRRVFRYEA
+1 M
-10 QERQSGKE
+10 
-18 IALEP
+18 EP

-78 SYDGEYTGSLTIGG
+78 SYDGEYTGSLTIKGV
-92 KEARDSDIFTR
+92 EARDSDIFAR

-110 LQDSDAQFVGLTVA
+110 LQDSDAQFVGLSVA

-133 DEVPVDEMKR
+133 DVVPVDEMKK
-143 RVDTSARL
+143 RVEEVAGL
-151 VDVQGHLSHAPHE
+151 VDVEKRLTHAPHE

-195 DPAAGEAAIELIDRI
+195 DPATGEGAIELIDRI
-210 AKEQNKTVIII
+210 WKDESKTVLII
-221 EHRLEDVLHCHMDRV
+221 EHRLEDVLHRDVDRV
-236 VLMDEGRIL
+236 ILMDDGRIL
-245 ADTTP
+245 ADMTP
-250 GELLCGCLLQKTGI
+250 EELLCSDLLQKTGI

-276 GVAVDPSMRPAHI
+276 GLVVTPDMHPAHI
-289 ETLVLS
+289 ETLSLS
-295 DADKEKVRAWFETA
+295 EEQKASVRAWFEQA
-309 PETEKA
+309 ARPQRTEEGA
-315 EPAEPLLEVKDLTFR
+315 SLLDVQDLSFA
-330 YANGFEALKDIS
+330 YANGHRALQDIS
-342 LTLHKGEM
+342 FSIRKGEM

-362 TLCKLICGFERQQ
+362 TMCKLICGFEHQQ
-375 EGSILLKGIDTA
+375 QGTIALNGLDAA
-387 DLSIKERA
+387 DMSIKERA
-395 EHVGYVMQNPNQMIS
+395 EYVGYVMQNPNQMIS

-416 EVGLGLVLRERP
+416 EVGLGLALRNRP
-428 QEEVDAAVD
+428 QEEIEKAVD
-437 AALATCS
+437 DALKICS
-444 LSPFVEWPVS
+444 LSPFVDWPVS

-466 ASILSLKPD
+466 ASILSLHPD
-475 MILLDEP
+475 MIMLDEP

-489 RYTEIMEFLEELNR
+489 RYTEIMEFLEALNR
-503 SGVTVVLITHDMHL
+503 SGVTVLLITHDMHL
-517 MLEYCDRSLVFS
+517 MLEYCDRALVFS
-529 EGRLLADDS
+529 DGKLLADDA

-546 ALIEKA
+546 DLIRAA

-560 TLAGLCG
+560 DLAGLCG
-567 IDDAKAF
+567 IADPKEF
-574 TERFIRCDRKARR
+574 TARFIDCDRKARR
-587 GL
+587 GV

>member
-1 MRRVFRYEA
+1 M
-10 QERQSGKE
+10 
-18 IALEP
+18 EP

-38 EPTLYDI
+38 EPTLYGI

-78 SYDGEYTGSLTIGG
+78 SYDGEYTGSLTIKGV
-92 KEARDSDIFTR
+92 EARDSGIFAR

-133 DEVPVDEMKR
+133 DAVDVDEMKR
-143 RVDTSARL
+143 RVKDVADL
-151 VDVQGHLSHAPHE
+151 VDVVGHLAHAPHE

-195 DPAAGEAAIELIDRI
+195 DPEAGESAIELIDRI
-210 AKEQNKTVIII
+210 WKDENKTVLII
-221 EHRLEDVLHCHMDRV
+221 EHRLEDVLHCGVDRV
-236 VLMDEGRIL
+236 ILMDDGRIL
-245 ADTTP
+245 ADMTP
-250 GELLCGCLLQKTGI
+250 EQLLCSDLLQKTGI

-276 GVAVDPSMRPAHI
+276 GLTVTPDMHPAHI

-295 DADKEKVRAWFETA
+295 EEQKAKVRDWFDRVESPRR
-309 PETEKA
+309 PEQGA
-315 EPAEPLLEVKDLTFR
+315 ALLDVQKVSFA
-330 YANGFEALKDIS
+330 YNSGHQALEDIS
-342 LTLHKGEM
+342 FSVRKGEM
-350 TAIAGRNGAGKS
+350 SAIAGRNGAGKS
-362 TLCKLICGFERQQ
+362 TMCKLICGFENQQ
-375 EGSILLKGIDTA
+375 EGTILLNGTDAA
-387 DLSIKERA
+387 DLSIKERG

-416 EVGLGLVLRERP
+416 EVGLGLTLRGKPR
-428 QEEVDAAVD
+428 EEIDAAVD
-437 AALATCS
+437 DVLKICS
-444 LSPFVEWPVS
+444 LSPFVDWPVS

-466 ASILSLKPD
+466 ASILSLDPD
-475 MILLDEP
+475 MIMLDEP

-489 RYTEIMEFLEELNR
+489 RYTEIMEFLEDLNR
-503 SGVTVVLITHDMHL
+503 SGVTVLLITHDMHL
-517 MLEYCDRSLVFS
+517 MLEYCDRALVFS
-529 EGRLLADDS
+529 DGRLLADDT

-546 ALIEKA
+546 DLIRAA

-560 TLAGLCG
+560 DLAGLCG
-567 IDDAKAF
+567 ISDAKEF
-574 TERFIRCDRKARR
+574 TARFIDCDRKVRR
-587 GL
+587 GV

>member
-1 MRRVFRYEA
+1 M
-10 QERQSGKE
+10 S
-18 IALEP
+18 
-23 IISFKN
+23 
-29 FGFKYTVQK
+29 
-38 EPTLYDI
+38 
-45 DLDIYPGQKV
+45 
-55 LIAGPSGCGKSTLV
+55 
-69 SCLNGLAPF
+69 
-78 SYDGEYTGSLTIGG
+78 
-92 KEARDSDIFTR
+92 
-103 SKVIGTV
+103 
-110 LQDSDAQFVGLTVA
+110 
-124 EDIAFALEN
+124 
-133 DEVPVDEMKR
+133 
-143 RVDTSARL
+143 
-151 VDVQGHLSHAPHE
+151 
-164 LSGGQKQ
+164 
-171 RVSLAGVLVDDVDVL
+171 
-186 LFDEPLANL
+186 
-195 DPAAGEAAIELIDRI
+195 
-210 AKEQNKTVIII
+210 
-221 EHRLEDVLHCHMDRV
+221 
-236 VLMDEGRIL
+236 
-245 ADTTP
+245 
-250 GELLCGCLLQKTGI
+250 
-264 REPLYITALKYA
+264 
-276 GVAVDPSMRPAHI
+276 
-289 ETLVLS
+289 
-295 DADKEKVRAWFETA
+295 
-309 PETEKA
+309 
-315 EPAEPLLEVKDLTFR
+315 LLEVKDLTFR

-342 LTLHKGEM
+342 LTLRKGEM

-362 TLCKLICGFERQQ
+362 TLCKLVCGFEHQQ
-375 EGSILLKGIDTA
+375 EGSIFLKGIDTA

>member
-1 MRRVFRYEA
+1 M
-10 QERQSGKE
+10 
-18 IALEP
+18 EP

-38 EPTLYDI
+38 EPTLYGI

-78 SYDGEYTGSLTIGG
+78 SYDGEYTGSLKIKGA
-92 KEARDSDIFTR
+92 EARDSGIFAR

-110 LQDSDAQFVGLTVA
+110 LQDSDAQFVGLSVA

-133 DEVPVDEMKR
+133 DEVPVDAMKQ
-143 RVDTSARL
+143 RVKEVAAL
-151 VDVQGHLSHAPHE
+151 VDVQNHLAHAPFE

-195 DPAAGEAAIELIDRI
+195 DPAAGEAAIELIDCI
-210 AKEQNKTVIII
+210 WKDEQKTVLII
-221 EHRLEDVLHCHMDRV
+221 EHRLEDVLHRDADRV
-236 VLMDEGRIL
+236 ILMDDGRIIP
-245 ADTTP
+245 DMTP
-250 GELLCGCLLQKTGI
+250 VQLLCSDLLQKTGI

-276 GVAVDPSMRPAHI
+276 GVAVTPDMHPAHI
-289 ETLVLS
+289 GTLVLS
-295 DADKEKVRAWFETA
+295 DEQKAKVREWFERAERPERSA
-309 PETEKA
+309 PGES
-315 EPAEPLLEVKDLTFR
+315 LLDVKDVSFA
-330 YANGFEALKDIS
+330 YSNGHQALQDVSFSIR
-342 LTLHKGEM
+342 KGEM

-362 TLCKLICGFERQQ
+362 TMCKLICGFEHQQ
-375 EGSILLKGIDTA
+375 QGTVLLKGEDSA
-387 DLSIKERA
+387 DMSIKERA

-416 EVGLGLVLRERP
+416 EVGLGLSLRGRP
-428 QEEVDAAVD
+428 QEEIDAAVD
-437 AALATCS
+437 SALRICS
-444 LSPFVEWPVS
+444 LSPFVDWPIS

-466 ASILSLKPD
+466 ASILSLNPD
-475 MILLDEP
+475 MIMLDEP

-489 RYTEIMEFLEELNR
+489 RYTEIMEFLEEVNR
-503 SGVTVVLITHDMHL
+503 SGVTVLLITHDMHL
-517 MLEYCDRSLVFS
+517 MLEYCDRALVFS
-529 EGRLLADDS
+529 DGRLLADDS

-546 ALIEKA
+546 DLIRAA

-560 TLAGLCG
+560 DLAGLCG
-567 IDDAKAF
+567 IDDPREF
-574 TERFIRCDRKARR
+574 TARFIDCDRKARR
-587 GL
+587 GV

>member
-1 MRRVFRYEA
+1 M
-10 QERQSGKE
+10 
-18 IALEP
+18 EP

-38 EPTLYDI
+38 EPTLFDVN
-45 DLDIYPGQKV
+45 LDIYPGQKV

-78 SYDGEYTGSLTIGG
+78 SYDGEYTGSLTIKG
-92 KEARDSDIFTR
+92 KEARELDIFER
-103 SKVIGTV
+103 SKIIGTV

-133 DEVPVDEMKR
+133 DAVGVDEMKR
-143 RVDTSARL
+143 RVKAVADL
-151 VDVQGHLSHAPHE
+151 VDVGGHLTHAPHE

-195 DPAAGEAAIELIDRI
+195 DPATGESAIELIDRI
-210 AKEQNKTVIII
+210 WKDENKTVLII
-221 EHRLEDVLHCHMDRV
+221 EHRLEDVLHRGVDRV
-236 VLMDEGRIL
+236 ILMDDGRIL
-245 ADTTP
+245 ADMTP
-250 GELLCGCLLQKTGI
+250 EQLLCSDLLQKTGI

-276 GVAVDPSMRPAHI
+276 GLTVTPDMRPAHI
-289 ETLVLS
+289 ETLTLS
-295 DADKEKVRAWFETA
+295 EEQKAQVRDWFDRVES
-309 PETEKA
+309 PQK
-315 EPAEPLLEVKDLTFR
+315 PGRGDSLLDVRNVSFA
-330 YANGFEALKDIS
+330 YNSGHQALKDVSFSIR
-342 LTLHKGEM
+342 KGEL

-362 TLCKLICGFERQQ
+362 TMCKLICGFETQQ
-375 EGSILLKGIDTA
+375 QGTILLKGEDSA
-387 DLSIKERA
+387 EMSIKERG

-416 EVGLGLVLRERP
+416 ETGLGLSLRGKP
-428 QEEVDAAVD
+428 QEEIDVAVD
-437 AALATCS
+437 GALKICS
-444 LSPFVEWPVS
+444 LSPFVDWPVS

-466 ASILSLKPD
+466 ASILVLNPD
-475 MILLDEP
+475 VIMLDEP

-503 SGVTVVLITHDMHL
+503 SGVTVLLITHDMHL
-517 MLEYCDRSLVFS
+517 MLEYCDRALVFS
-529 EGRLLADDS
+529 DGRLLADDT
-538 PAAVLSDP
+538 PAAVLSD
-546 ALIEKA
+546 ADLIRAA

-560 TLAGLCG
+560 DLAGLCG
-567 IDDAKAF
+567 IDDAKEF
-574 TERFIRCDRKARR
+574 TARFIDCDRKARR
-587 GL
+587 GV

>member
-1 MRRVFRYEA
+1 M
-10 QERQSGKE
+10 
-18 IALEP
+18 EP

-38 EPTLYDI
+38 EPTLYGI

-78 SYDGEYTGSLTIGG
+78 SYDGEYTGSLTIKGV
-92 KEARDSDIFTR
+92 EARDSSIFAR

-133 DEVPVDEMKR
+133 DAVDVDEMKQ
-143 RVDTSARL
+143 RVQDVADL
-151 VDVQGHLSHAPHE
+151 VDVGRHLSHAPHE

-195 DPAAGEAAIELIDRI
+195 DPATGESAIELIDRI
-210 AKEQNKTVIII
+210 WKDENKTVIII
-221 EHRLEDVLHCHMDRV
+221 EHRLEDVLHRGVDRV
-236 VLMDEGRIL
+236 ILMDDGRIL
-245 ADTTP
+245 ADVTP
-250 GELLCGCLLQKTGI
+250 EQLLCSDLLRKTGI

-276 GVAVDPSMRPAHI
+276 GLAVTPDMHPAHI
-289 ETLVLS
+289 ETLTLS
-295 DADKEKVRAWFETA
+295 EEQKAQVRDWFDRVES
-309 PETEKA
+309 PQK
-315 EPAEPLLEVKDLTFR
+315 PGRGDSLLDVRNVSFA
-330 YANGFEALKDIS
+330 YSGGHQALRDIS
-342 LTLHKGEM
+342 FSIRKGEL

-362 TLCKLICGFERQQ
+362 TMCKLVCGFEKQQ
-375 EGSILLKGIDTA
+375 QGAILLKGEDSA
-387 DLSIKERA
+387 EMSIKERG

-416 EVGLGLVLRERP
+416 EVGLGLSLRGKP
-428 QEEVDAAVD
+428 QEEIDAAVD
-437 AALATCS
+437 DALKICS
-444 LSPFVEWPVS
+444 LSPFVDWPVS

-460 KKRVTI
+460 KKRVTV
-466 ASILSLKPD
+466 ASILSLHPD
-475 MILLDEP
+475 MIMLDEP

-489 RYTEIMEFLEELNR
+489 RYTEIMEFLEDLNR
-503 SGVTVVLITHDMHL
+503 SGVTVLLITHDMHL
-517 MLEYCDRSLVFS
+517 MLEYCDRALVFS
-529 EGRLLADDS
+529 DGRLLADDT

-546 ALIEKA
+546 DLILAA

-560 TLAGLCG
+560 DLAGLCG
-567 IDDAKAF
+567 IDDAKEF
-574 TERFIRCDRKARR
+574 TARFIDCDRKARR
-587 GL
+587 GV

>member
-1 MRRVFRYEA
+1 M
-10 QERQSGKE
+10 
-18 IALEP
+18 EP

-38 EPTLYDI
+38 EPTLYGI

-78 SYDGEYTGSLTIGG
+78 SYDGEYTGSLTIKGV
-92 KEARDSDIFTR
+92 EARDSGIFAR

-133 DEVPVDEMKR
+133 DAVDVDEMKT
-143 RVDTSARL
+143 RVQDVADL
-151 VDVQGHLSHAPHE
+151 VDVSRHLSHAPHE

-195 DPAAGEAAIELIDRI
+195 DPATGESAIELIDRI
-210 AKEQNKTVIII
+210 WKDENKTVIII
-221 EHRLEDVLHCHMDRV
+221 EHRLEDVLHRGVDRV
-236 VLMDEGRIL
+236 ILMDDGRIL
-245 ADTTP
+245 ADMTP
-250 GELLCGCLLQKTGI
+250 EQLLCSDLLRKTGI

-276 GVAVDPSMRPAHI
+276 GLAVTPDMHPAHI
-289 ETLVLS
+289 ETLTLS
-295 DADKEKVRAWFETA
+295 EAQKAQVRDWFDRVESPQKPGRGDA
-309 PETEKA
+309 
-315 EPAEPLLEVKDLTFR
+315 LLDVQNVSFA
-330 YANGFEALKDIS
+330 YNNGHQALRDIS
-342 LTLHKGEM
+342 FSIRKGEL

-362 TLCKLICGFERQQ
+362 TMCKLVCGFEKQQ
-375 EGSILLKGIDTA
+375 QGTILLKGEDSA
-387 DLSIKERA
+387 EMSIKERG

-416 EVGLGLVLRERP
+416 EVGLGLSLRGKP
-428 QEEVDAAVD
+428 QEEIDAAVD
-437 AALATCS
+437 DALKICS
-444 LSPFVEWPVS
+444 LSPFVDWPVS

-466 ASILSLKPD
+466 ASILSLHPD
-475 MILLDEP
+475 VIMLDEP

-489 RYTEIMEFLEELNR
+489 RYTEIMEFLEDLNR
-503 SGVTVVLITHDMHL
+503 SGVTVLLITHDMHL
-517 MLEYCDRSLVFS
+517 MLEYCDRALVFS
-529 EGRLLADDS
+529 DGKLLADDA

-546 ALIEKA
+546 DLIRAA

-560 TLAGLCG
+560 DLAGLCG
-567 IDDAKAF
+567 IADPKEF
-574 TERFIRCDRKARR
+574 TARFIDCDRKARR
-587 GL
+587 GV

>member
-1 MRRVFRYEA
+1 M
-10 QERQSGKE
+10 
-18 IALEP
+18 EP

-38 EPTLYDI
+38 EPTLYGI

-78 SYDGEYTGSLTIGG
+78 SYDGEYTGSLTIKGV
-92 KEARDSDIFTR
+92 EARDSGIFAR

-133 DEVPVDEMKR
+133 DAVDVDEMKR
-143 RVDTSARL
+143 RVKDVADL
-151 VDVQGHLSHAPHE
+151 VDVGGHLAHAPHE

-195 DPAAGEAAIELIDRI
+195 DPAAGESAIELIDRI
-210 AKEQNKTVIII
+210 WKDENKTVLII
-221 EHRLEDVLHCHMDRV
+221 EHRLEDVLHRGVDRV
-236 VLMDEGRIL
+236 ILMDDGRII
-245 ADTTP
+245 ADMTP
-250 GELLCGCLLQKTGI
+250 EQLLCSDLLQKTGI

-276 GVAVDPSMRPAHI
+276 GLTVTPDMHPAHI

-295 DADKEKVRAWFETA
+295 EEQKAKVRDWFDRVDSPRR
-309 PETEKA
+309 PERGA
-315 EPAEPLLEVKDLTFR
+315 ALLDAQKVSFA
-330 YANGFEALKDIS
+330 YNSGHQALEDIS
-342 LTLHKGEM
+342 FSVRRGEM

-362 TLCKLICGFERQQ
+362 TMCKLICGFENQQ
-375 EGSILLKGIDTA
+375 EGTILLNGTDAA
-387 DLSIKERA
+387 DLSIKERG

-416 EVGLGLVLRERP
+416 EVGLGLTLRGKPR
-428 QEEVDAAVD
+428 EEIDAAVD
-437 AALATCS
+437 NVLKICS
-444 LSPFVEWPVS
+444 LSPFVDWPVS

-466 ASILSLKPD
+466 ASILSLDPD
-475 MILLDEP
+475 MIMLDEP

-489 RYTEIMEFLEELNR
+489 RYTEIMEFLEDLNR
-503 SGVTVVLITHDMHL
+503 SGVTVLLITHDMHL
-517 MLEYCDRSLVFS
+517 MLEYCDRALVFS
-529 EGRLLADDS
+529 DGRLLADDT

-546 ALIEKA
+546 DLIRAA

-560 TLAGLCG
+560 DLAGLCG
-567 IDDAKAF
+567 ISDAKEF
-574 TERFIRCDRKARR
+574 TARFIDCDRKVRR
-587 GL
+587 GV

>member
-18 IALEP
+18 IALDP

-45 DLDIYPGQKV
+45 DLDIYPSQKV

-133 DEVPVDEMKR
+133 DEVPVEDMKR
-143 RVDTSARL
+143 RVDAASRL

-236 VLMDEGRIL
+236 VLMEEGRIL

-250 GELLCGCLLQKTGI
+250 EELLCGRLLQTTGI

-289 ETLVLS
+289 ETLALS

-342 LTLHKGEM
+342 LTLRKGEM

-362 TLCKLICGFERQQ
+362 TLCKLVCGFEHQQ
-375 EGSILLKGIDTA
+375 EGSIFLKGIDTA
-387 DLSIKERA
+387 DLSIMERA
-395 EHVGYVMQNPNQMIS
+395 EYVGFVMQNPNQ
-410 KVFIKD
+410 VFIKD

>member
-110 LQDSDAQFVGLTVA
+110 LLTVA

-236 VLMDEGRIL
+236 VLMEEGRIL

-250 GELLCGCLLQKTGI
+250 EELLCGRLLQTTGI

-289 ETLVLS
+289 ETLALS

-309 PETEKA
+309 PKTEKA

-387 DLSIKERA
+387 DLSIKGRA

>member
-1 MRRVFRYEA
+1 M
-10 QERQSGKE
+10 
-18 IALEP
+18 EP

-38 EPTLYDI
+38 EPTLYGI

-78 SYDGEYTGSLTIGG
+78 SYDGEYTGSLTIKGV
-92 KEARDSDIFTR
+92 EARDSGIFAR

-133 DEVPVDEMKR
+133 DAVDVDEMKT
-143 RVDTSARL
+143 RVQDVADL
-151 VDVQGHLSHAPHE
+151 VDVSRHLSHAPHE

-195 DPAAGEAAIELIDRI
+195 DPATGESAIELIDRI
-210 AKEQNKTVIII
+210 WKDENKTVIII
-221 EHRLEDVLHCHMDRV
+221 EHRLEDVLHRGVDRV
-236 VLMDEGRIL
+236 ILMDDGRIL
-245 ADTTP
+245 ADMTP
-250 GELLCGCLLQKTGI
+250 QQLLCSDLLRKTGI

-276 GVAVDPSMRPAHI
+276 GLAVTPDMHPAQI
-289 ETLVLS
+289 ETLTLS
-295 DADKEKVRAWFETA
+295 EAQKAQVRDWFDRVESPQKPGRGDA
-309 PETEKA
+309 
-315 EPAEPLLEVKDLTFR
+315 LLDVQNVSFA
-330 YANGFEALKDIS
+330 YNNGHQALRDIS
-342 LTLHKGEM
+342 FSIRKGEL

-362 TLCKLICGFERQQ
+362 TMCKLVCGFEKQQ
-375 EGSILLKGIDTA
+375 QGTILLKGEDSA
-387 DLSIKERA
+387 EMSIKERG

-416 EVGLGLVLRERP
+416 EVGLGLSLRGKP
-428 QEEVDAAVD
+428 QEEIDAAVD
-437 AALATCS
+437 DALKICS
-444 LSPFVEWPVS
+444 LSPFVDWPVS

-466 ASILSLKPD
+466 ASILSLHPD
-475 MILLDEP
+475 VIMLDEP

-489 RYTEIMEFLEELNR
+489 RYTEIMEFLEDLNR
-503 SGVTVVLITHDMHL
+503 SGVTVLLITHDMHL
-517 MLEYCDRSLVFS
+517 MLEYCDRALVFS
-529 EGRLLADDS
+529 DGRLLADDT

-546 ALIEKA
+546 DLIRAA

-560 TLAGLCG
+560 DLAGLCG
-567 IDDAKAF
+567 IDDAKEF
-574 TERFIRCDRKARR
+574 TARFIDCDRKARR
-587 GL
+587 GV